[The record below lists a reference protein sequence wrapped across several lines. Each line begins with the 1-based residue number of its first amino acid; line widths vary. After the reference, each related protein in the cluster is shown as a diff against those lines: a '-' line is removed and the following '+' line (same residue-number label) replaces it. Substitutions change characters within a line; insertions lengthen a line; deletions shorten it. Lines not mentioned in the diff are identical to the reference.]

1 MGILERLEKRLD
13 DNSEGGGGY
22 RMGVQAN
29 YDANQ
34 RSCIITV
41 PVVPP
46 KVRHV
51 EKMIFRGSGQY
62 QKYQEIASHWQTI
75 LNQAKMLIL
84 EKEHNFR
91 SFEYCL
97 VGIRFDEKYAFR
109 DPDNYIINVIHNSLA
124 RVNILENDNIENI
137 TCNYIVTGRQDVE
150 QTVIFIHEIQQDK
163 LPDTCNKCQIMKT
176 VKGDFDLPDME

>member
-1 MGILERLEKRLD
+1 MQVR
-13 DNSEGGGGY
+13 
-22 RMGVQAN
+22 
-29 YDANQ
+29 YDASQ
-34 RSCIITV
+34 QSCIITV

-137 TCNYIVTGRQDVE
+137 TCNYLVTGRQDVE